1 MNPMTSYRS
10 WRVNAVD
17 CREMLAIDMAELQV
31 IMEYGIEPVIHPDS
45 CY

>member
-1 MNPMTSYRS
+1 MNPITFYRN

-17 CREMLAIDMAELQV
+17 CRKMLAIDMAELQ
-31 IMEYGIEPVIHPDS
+31 IMMEYGIEPVIHPDS